1 MASLNSD
8 MTKNVKNARKEEK
21 EREKAKKNAEKAKLL
36 EKKKEKKHL
45 EELREKEIKRKEDLA
60 KNVKSVLAKII
71 KAYPNMTGHYINENG
86 VEMSRDDKGN
96 IMGIVDGFA
105 FISDNEGTITF
116 YSKPERKD
124 DYYYYAPMRDDN
136 YQCWFE
142 YDKISAK
149 LGAFKTYSVK
159 GTDVVGKKAV
169 VCEHFSC
176 APTQKEVDEVYN
188 KLEYVK
194 IESKL
199 TEMRTQSSKR

>member
-71 KAYPNMTGHYINENG
+71 KTYPNMTGHY
-86 VEMSRDDKGN
+86 KGN

-149 LGAFKTYSVK
+149 LGAFKTCSVK